1 MPETLEKPE
10 LLEQPIRGC
19 SVCGGTVFQV
29 LKRNRNR
36 RTETLECEHSSQF
49 FLLTRQHLAGCSR
62 WHRQAERL
70 QLEIAAT
77 VSSSLKRLLNADL
90 EQILTTRKNEVL

>member
-10 LLEQPIRGC
+10 SLEHPTRGC
-19 SVCGGTVFQV
+19 SVCGGTAFQV
-29 LKRNRNR
+29 LGRNRNR
-36 RTETLECEHSSQF
+36 RSQTLECAHHSQS
-49 FLLTRQHLAGCSR
+49 

-77 VSSSLKRLLNADL
+77 VSPSLKRLLNADF
-90 EQILTTRKNEVL
+90 EQVLTTRKNENL

>member
-1 MPETLEKPE
+1 MPETLEQPE
-10 LLEQPIRGC
+10 LLEPPTRSC
-19 SVCGGTVFQV
+19 SVCGGTAFQV

-36 RTETLECEHSSQF
+36 RTETLECTHGSQ
-49 FLLTRQHLAGCSR
+49 S

-77 VSSSLKRLLNADL
+77 VSPSLKRLLNADL
-90 EQILTTRKNEVL
+90 EQVLTTRKNETV